1 MNSHTENNSSSD
13 KDVRQLFASLNR
25 DYIHSLEKQQVKD
38 RVNELSIVQDE
49 ARNLFARKNKD
60 YGDSFAT
67 YGPIGVIVRIGD
79 KIQRLQSITRRN
91 ITMVNDESI
100 RDTLLDLHN
109 YAAMAIMLMDEENI
123 NLQRQRQIAI
133 CEPGLG
139 THTVNDLS
147 K

>member
-109 YAAMAIMLMDEENI
+109 YTAMAIMLMDEENI
-123 NLQRQRQIAI
+123 NLQRQIAI

>member
-13 KDVRQLFASLNR
+13 NDARQLFASLNR
-25 DYIHSLEKQQVKD
+25 DYINSLVKDRVKD
-38 RVNELSIVQDE
+38 RVNELSIVQEE

-109 YAAMAIMLMDEENI
+109 YTAMAIMLMDEENI
-123 NLQRQRQIAI
+123 NLQRQLAI

-139 THTVNDLS
+139 THTVSDLS
-147 K
+147 R

>member
-1 MNSHTENNSSSD
+1 MNSHTENNSSINND
-13 KDVRQLFASLNR
+13 ARQLFASLNS
-25 DYIHSLEKQQVKD
+25 DYINSLAKQQVKD
-38 RVNELSIVQDE
+38 RVNELSILQDE
-49 ARNLFARKNKD
+49 ARSLFARKNKD

-109 YAAMAIMLMDEENI
+109 YAAMAIMLMDEENTKI
-123 NLQRQRQIAI
+123 QQTQFAI

-147 K
+147 R